1 MDGQEQKA
9 SNGGFFRY
17 FETPLEVLLEADYDI
32 TFLLA
37 IAVFAVLVI
46 LYACRALYRLGHRV
60 CGVCGSRRVKK
71 AVSRSAEA

>member
-1 MDGQEQKA
+1 MDSQEQKA

-17 FETPLEVLLEADYDI
+17 FETPLDILLEADCDI

-46 LYACRALYRLGHRV
+46 LYACRALYRLGHWIWSV
-60 CGVCGSRRVKK
+60 CRSGHVKK
-71 AVSRSAEA
+71 AVSRSADA

>member
-9 SNGGFFRY
+9 SNRGFFRY
-17 FETPLEVLLEADYDI
+17 FETPLDVLLEADCDI

-37 IAVFAVLVI
+37 MAVFAVLVI

-60 CGVCGSRRVKK
+60 WGVCRSVRVKK